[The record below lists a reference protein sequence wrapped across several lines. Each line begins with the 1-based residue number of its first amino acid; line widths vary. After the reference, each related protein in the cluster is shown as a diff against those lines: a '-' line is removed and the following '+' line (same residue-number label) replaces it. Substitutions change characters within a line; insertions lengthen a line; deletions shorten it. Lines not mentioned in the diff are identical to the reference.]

1 MKNLNEIRTAIKATT
16 ARSAWERGVKAYA
29 LDLLAEADE
38 AAEVT
43 REALLNGARDWCE
56 YSEGGRALIHNEAI
70 AGRLCTASDLART
83 HNGERQPSSRECW
96 LDVQARA
103 LAQAAALILRTARS

>member
-1 MKNLNEIRTAIKATT
+1 MEKLHDIRTAIIASP

-38 AAEVT
+38 AREIT
-43 REALLNGARDWCE
+43 REVLLHGARDWLE
-56 YSEGGRALIHNEAI
+56 YSEGGSALIYNEDI
-70 AGRLCTASDLART
+70 AARLCTPSELART
-83 HNGERQPSSRECW
+83 RNGKRRPNSREGW

-103 LAQAAALILRTARS
+103 LAQAAALILRTAR